1 MAHPGFVIE
10 QYVYHFLSQW
20 RVGLEPSL
28 KLDAKPNG
36 EIAVSLNLTTSLP
49 FNHNVEVQCST
60 PLSRDSGRG
69 SRRRRRVRRAAA
81 AAESSRES
89 HEARI
94 PSQVESQENQCA
106 LIENQPVDLPVVAE
120 SPLTAVSDLNI
131 PPTSNLTQESQ
142 QITDEEPAL
151 IPPQDPIAEPAVQC
165 SMCQN
170 DGISFSRRTEFLR
183 HICVDHLGEE
193 QLMAFPEF
201 LPNDIFQ
208 QAKKLSM

>member
-1 MAHPGFVIE
+1 MTDFEINSFLTKFAGHEASLTISTEDGCTKFSVKRPNSEVNLSAFLKMAHPGFVIE

-20 RVGLEPSL
+20 RVGLQPSL

-49 FNHNVEVQCST
+49 FNHNGEQCST

-94 PSQVESQENQCA
+94 PSQVESQENQCT
-106 LIENQPVDLPVVAE
+106 LIENQPVDIEVVAE
-120 SPLTAVSDLNI
+120 SPLTAVSDLSI
-131 PPTSNLTQESQ
+131 PPTSNLTQECQ
-142 QITDEEPAL
+142 QTTDEEPAL
-151 IPPQDPIAEPAVQC
+151 ILPQDRIC
-165 SMCQN
+165 SRT
-170 DGISFSRRTEFLR
+170 SRS
-183 HICVDHLGEE
+183 V
-193 QLMAFPEF
+193 
-201 LPNDIFQ
+201 
-208 QAKKLSM
+208 